1 MMELGLI
8 LPILVSKDMDI
19 CDNNSKMRPK
29 NLDSP
34 KDVSIRALLKNDKRP
49 ELGKRKAGGSSK
61 KNSFNIDTATF
72 ESFWSL
78 DDDQRRPEPKKP
90 RPDPSPSSKDT
101 FKHFVFESEK
111 NILYGFISKPLS
123 RRSHFP
129 RPDPAWRKSWWR
141 SGQQTKY

>member
-1 MMELGLI
+1 MELGLI

-72 ESFWSL
+72 ESF
-78 DDDQRRPEPKKP
+78 
-90 RPDPSPSSKDT
+90 
-101 FKHFVFESEK
+101 
-111 NILYGFISKPLS
+111 
-123 RRSHFP
+123 
-129 RPDPAWRKSWWR
+129 
-141 SGQQTKY
+141 